1 MFLSIYFVGYSS
13 WKRPKSLK
21 HIEVYPP
28 YESVTKEQLFQIVHD
43 IYIYQTMFWFGEFN
57 KNLFKVKN

>member
-28 YESVTKEQLFQIVHD
+28 YESVTKEQLFQIAHD
-43 IYIYQTMFWFGEFN
+43 IYIYFRLCFDLVNSIKTY
-57 KNLFKVKN
+57 